1 MQFLKS
7 KLAQLLIVLMG
18 SLAMAPPSSGRDP
31 ELVVPMGA
39 LAQAAAA
46 LEQST
51 GGRVLE
57 VRLANA
63 GGAPAFEAAIA
74 QHDAVVYM
82 RIESPGDNATEIKVR
97 ELPPW
102 LLNYH
107 MDAYV
112 RSISKAQIP
121 LDEAIVKAEAR
132 DSAPA
137 IDAGIAKP
145 LSGTNAVL
153 AYFVETMKGPRAMSS
168 PSMRRPVLSSRTLK
182 SFMSPTRPWIWHGGL
197 RRHDSRRT
205 AIENVA
211 DSTGE
216 SFGWRCRGAG
226 AGFRSHL

>member
-7 KLAQLLIVLMG
+7 KLAQLLIVVIG

-31 ELVVPMGA
+31 QLVVPMGA
-39 LAQAAAA
+39 LAHAAAA

-57 VRLANA
+57 VRLANDT
-63 GGAPAFEAAIA
+63 GAPAFEAAIA
-74 QHDAVVYM
+74 QDNAVVYM
-82 RIESPGDNATEIKVR
+82 RIESPSDNDTEIEAR

-112 RSISKAQIP
+112 RSISKTKVP
-121 LDEAIVKAEAR
+121 LEEAIVKAETR

-145 LSGTNAVL
+145 LSGANAVL
-153 AYFVETMKGPRAMSS
+153 AYFVETMKGPTRHEFAIDATTGAFIAN
-168 PSMRRPVLSSRTLK
+168 PEELYAPHTPVDLARRIVP
-182 SFMSPTRPWIWHGGL
+182 P
-197 RRHDSRRT
+197 
-205 AIENVA
+205 
-211 DSTGE
+211 
-216 SFGWRCRGAG
+216 
-226 AGFRSHL
+226 